1 MKIKAIVFVPGKP
14 YIIKEYDNCESIF
27 EEHHERK
34 WGLSKK
40 ECCWELNREGYFF
53 CPLSDK
59 RKKYTHGS
67 YLLIPSVDYGE
78 QILTTKL
85 LAHIKSDLDTYD
97 SIHMFE
103 IISNCIISLE
113 RNSKLDELG
122 I

>member
-14 YIIKEYDNCESIF
+14 YVVKEYDNSETLF

-40 ECCWELNREGYFF
+40 ECCWELNRSGYFF

-67 YLLIPSVDYGE
+67 YLLVPNAEGE
-78 QILTTKL
+78 HISTKEL
-85 LAHIKSDLDTYD
+85 LDRIKSDLDAYD

-103 IISNCIISLE
+103 TISNCITSFE
-113 RNSKLDELG
+113 RDSKLDELG